1 MTGAAAWSGVLP
13 GADWKGVFQ
22 APCRPPP
29 WPHRSSAATSRH
41 SGPGRTLS
49 GAAKLNTHSV
59 NRRGCAPTP
68 PATFAMGFSVQ
79 GGGIAQL
86 EEHLLCKQGVVGS
99 SPITSTNSS
108 SKAVRKIPAHE
119 RAPLRRMGM
128 GKEEMTGLGF
138 RTMAR
143 DEVLGFR
150 PDLNEHQLA
159 PRSEGSQRTRSCPT
173 GGKQCGRGPA
183 ARTGSEPEQSH
194 YARRRS

>member
-1 MTGAAAWSGVLP
+1 M
-13 GADWKGVFQ
+13 
-22 APCRPPP
+22 
-29 WPHRSSAATSRH
+29 
-41 SGPGRTLS
+41 
-49 GAAKLNTHSV
+49 
-59 NRRGCAPTP
+59 
-68 PATFAMGFSVQ
+68 
-79 GGGIAQL
+79 
-86 EEHLLCKQGVVGS
+86 VV
-99 SPITSTNSS
+99 ITSTNSS

-183 ARTGSEPEQSH
+183 AWTGSEPEQSH
-194 YARRRS
+194 LRATAVVRSHSSGGDLTLDPG